1 MLWDLFIQSYQ
12 QLYAKYGEKNAGI
25 IKENCQTHIYIMST
39 DDNTIEEFSKKVG
52 NKTVEQE
59 NSTINALGMNTHINR
74 NVDSD
79 RILTPERISTFLEG
93 ETIVLAPLK
102 RQDLKGHKIR
112 PYPIFNSEK
121 TNSPYAYQ
129 YLEDFDTLGRTI
141 HDIDIYCT
149 HADLDLKA
157 LQINYDYFLP
167 DEYARQLYHNMHD
180 QIEEEAKE
188 DIFIKI
194 VQSLDNSTA
203 QKLLIQFYEEKQ
215 LDRLQEYLEKLRQ
228 NEEITEVISKR
239 LLLEAEKAVKE

>member
-1 MLWDLFIQSYQ
+1 YK
-12 QLYAKYGEKNAGI
+12 QLRAKYGEDNADI
-25 IKENCQTHIYIMST
+25 IKENCQTHIYIMSSNT
-39 DDNTIEEFSKKVG
+39 DTIEEFSQNVG

-79 RILTPERISTFLEG
+79 RILPPERIRSLLKG

-102 RQDLKGHKIR
+102 REDLKGNKIR

-157 LQINYDYFLP
+157 LQIDYDYFLP
-167 DEYARQLYHNMHD
+167 DEDARDLYHGLHE
-180 QIEEEAKE
+180 QLEEKIEENM
-188 DIFIKI
+188 FYKI
-194 VQSLDNSTA
+194 VQSLENETA
-203 QKLLIQFYEEKQ
+203 KKLLIQFYEEQ
-215 LDRLQEYLEKLRQ
+215 AADRLQEYVEKLIK
-228 NEEITEVISKR
+228 NEEISEIIGKR
-239 LLLEAEKAVKE
+239 LLLEADKAVRE

>member
-1 MLWDLFIQSYQ
+1 
-12 QLYAKYGEKNAGI
+12 
-25 IKENCQTHIYIMST
+25 
-39 DDNTIEEFSKKVG
+39 
-52 NKTVEQE
+52 
-59 NSTINALGMNTHINR
+59 HINR

-112 PYPIFNSEK
+112 PYPIFNHGE
-121 TNSPYAYQ
+121 TNLPYAYQ
-129 YLEDFDTLGRTI
+129 YIEDFNPSWDI
-141 HDIDIYCT
+141 NDIDIHCT

-157 LQINYDYFLP
+157 LQIDYDYFLP
-167 DEYARQLYHNMHD
+167 DIYARRLYHNMHD

-188 DIFIKI
+188 NIFIKI

-215 LDRLQEYLEKLRQ
+215 IDRLQEYLEKLHQ
-228 NEEITEVISKR
+228 NEEITEVIRKR